1 MPTTGNVLT
10 SPDAGAAAPAANRLA
25 KLALA
30 TVMAGAFMSL
40 LDTTIVNVALPS
52 IQRGLGA
59 SDTAL
64 EWVVSGY
71 ALAFGLVLIPAGRL
85 GDAFGRRPLYIA
97 GLVLFLLASLG
108 AGLAHS
114 PAELVAARVVQGLA
128 AGTYYTQINATIV
141 DTFAGPARSRAFG
154 VLAAVIGLSTAVG
167 PLAGG
172 LLITAAGPHTGWRWI
187 FLVNL
192 VIGAAAVPAAVKFL
206 PAPVRHPR
214 QPADVAG
221 TALLTAALLLVLLPL
236 IKGQARGWPL
246 WAYACFAAA
255 VPLLAGLW
263 LCERRAERAGRI
275 PLIPPRVVRQPAFAT
290 GAVFALLYFASF
302 TSIFF
307 SLAVTWQE
315 GFSRGALASGLVV
328 SPFALG
334 AIITARKSHA
344 IAQRL
349 GRWILIIGCAMVT
362 AGLTALLLVFH
373 AAGQPE
379 AWYLAGPLLLTGLG
393 HGLIVAPNIDLVLKT
408 VPPADNGS
416 ASGVLN
422 TAQRIGSALGIAVV
436 GTVLFGTLHPAGPGA
451 PALAAA
457 FSHSFQAALTVNIG
471 LIAATLALAIAA
483 PRRAR
488 RPAAAG

>member
-1 MPTTGNVLT
+1 MPSTENVLT
-10 SPDAGAAAPAANRLA
+10 SPPAGTEVPPSGRMAS
-25 KLALA
+25 LALA

-52 IQRGLGA
+52 IQHALGA
-59 SDTAL
+59 SDSAL

-85 GDAFGRRPLYIA
+85 GDAIGRKPIYIA
-97 GLVLFLLASLG
+97 GLVVFLLASLG
-108 AGLAHS
+108 AGLARS
-114 PAELVAARVVQGLA
+114 PAELVVARVVQGLA

-141 DTFAGPARSRAFG
+141 DTFAGPRRSRAFG

-172 LLITAAGPHTGWRWI
+172 LLITAPGPHTGWRWI

-192 VIGAAAVPAAVKFL
+192 AIGAAAVPAAVKFL
-206 PAPVRHPR
+206 PAPVRHAR
-214 QPADVAG
+214 QPADLAG
-221 TALLTAALLLVLLPL
+221 IGLLTAALVLVLLPM
-236 IKGQARGWPL
+236 IEGESGWPP
-246 WAYACFAAA
+246 WTYGSFAAA
-255 VPLLAGLW
+255 APLLGGLW
-263 LCERRAERAGRI
+263 LWERRAERAGRT

-315 GFSRGALASGLVV
+315 GFARGALASGLVV

-334 AIITARKSHA
+334 AIVTARKSHA
-344 IAQRL
+344 IARRL
-349 GRWILIIGCAMVT
+349 GRWILVLGCSMVA

-373 AAGQPE
+373 VTGEPSP
-379 AWYLAGPLLLTGLG
+379 WYLAGPLLLAGLG
-393 HGLIVAPNIDLVLKT
+393 HGLIVAPNIDLVLKA

-422 TAQRIGSALGIAVV
+422 TAQRVGSALGIAVV
-436 GTVLFGTLHPAGPGA
+436 GTVLFGTLHPAGGGA
-451 PALAAA
+451 HALAVA
-457 FSHSFQAALTVNIG
+457 FSHSFQAALAVNIG
-471 LIAATLALAIAA
+471 LIVATLALAIAA
-483 PRRAR
+483 PRRV
-488 RPAAAG
+488 PAAADGR